1 MNDIHFM
8 IYSWVIGPSLL
19 NIRFYHFFIR
29 LFKLSGYVLHSLEEN
44 ATDRIVTH
52 VNHKFWKVKRKEN
65 DDKTKTGF
73 TCEPVIVNI
82 LVWWSL
88 QDWDFPH
95 FVNNFDIKLPGLN
108 IAHFKFHIPNCAK
121 RYSEDWYVHVSGK

>member
-1 MNDIHFM
+1 M
-8 IYSWVIGPSLL
+8 
-19 NIRFYHFFIR
+19 
-29 LFKLSGYVLHSLEEN
+29 
-44 ATDRIVTH
+44 
-52 VNHKFWKVKRKEN
+52 
-65 DDKTKTGF
+65 
-73 TCEPVIVNI
+73 NI

-121 RYSEDWYVHVSGK
+121 RYSEDWYVHVSGKQLLHLYLSVKLYLFIICTSSVPVAMPWVQSKPLWEPHFTCI